1 MTDFA
6 MFTAEGNTLVER
18 IATAGRELS
27 GVDGPYNPTELAVE
41 WAFRELQKLGA
52 ADGYEEATDTAVR
65 EAVYSF
71 IVDDLE
77 EEWEDDGQPSEYDEW
92 MDFDPDC

>member
-6 MFTAEGNTLVER
+6 MFTAEGNQLVTR
-18 IATAGRELS
+18 IATAGRDLAA
-27 GVDGPYNPTELAVE
+27 VDGPQNPTELAVQ
-41 WAFRELQKLGA
+41 WAFRELDKLGA

-71 IVDDLE
+71 IV
-77 EEWEDDGQPSEYDEW
+77 EDDE
-92 MDFDPDC
+92 FLVN

>member
-6 MFTAEGNTLVER
+6 MFTAEGNQLVAR

-27 GVDGPYNPTELAVE
+27 GVDGPHNPTELAVQ
-41 WAFRELQKLGA
+41 WAFRELEKLGA
-52 ADGYEEATDTAVR
+52 ADGFEEATDTAVR

-71 IVDDLE
+71 IVDH
-77 EEWEDDGQPSEYDEW
+77 DD
-92 MDFDPDC
+92 FLVN